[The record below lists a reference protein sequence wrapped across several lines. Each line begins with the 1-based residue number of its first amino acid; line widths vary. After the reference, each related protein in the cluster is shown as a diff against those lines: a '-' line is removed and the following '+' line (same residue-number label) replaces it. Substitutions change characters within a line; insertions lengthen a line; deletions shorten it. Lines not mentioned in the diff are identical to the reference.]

1 MRLTVEDDATGVRS
15 DVHVDCAPSDR
26 IGDVLG
32 MVSAVLPVRG
42 TPVVDGAPLPLDNAV
57 AGSPLREGSVLHYG
71 RTPQLSPVRSAP
83 PLVLRVVSGV
93 AAGTELPLVPGQVVI
108 VGRAASCQLV
118 LDDPDVSRQHAQ
130 LVVGRNRVTLA
141 DLGSRNGVQLDGRT
155 VAGAADVD
163 GKVIQIGGNRLVV
176 EAFRDRAAVVGR
188 GDSGEVLLNR
198 TPRSRPVRF
207 EPPTVAMPAHP
218 VDDDDRG
225 FPVLPALLPLVA
237 AVVMALVLR
246 NAIFLLFGLLSPLM
260 LIGSW
265 WTERRRR
272 QRRGLRNEESYRSK
286 LTSAM
291 LRIEAATDD
300 EDADLRAGWPDP
312 ATTVR
317 TAITPRRELW
327 ERQPADDDWLAIRLG
342 RADRPAAVKITG
354 EPPDGWSPPMLRL
367 APLGVS
373 LVDQP
378 MLGIAGPSG
387 WLDAQLAWVVTQL
400 AVHHS
405 PDELRLAIVA
415 PDADEEQL
423 GWLRWLP
430 HLRADDGSVRAGWDP
445 AGAEQTIKFLGDEL
459 QRRSAERARGSSSDR
474 STRPDLVVVLAG
486 TADLRRR
493 PQLTNLLNRGPAA
506 GLRFVCV
513 ETDERRLPDGARSRL
528 VATGRDVVLR
538 IDRGESRT
546 VVPDEI
552 APTIAELVARS
563 LAPIRRVGDAP
574 GQDIPASV
582 RLIAL
587 AGEPAID
594 EIRAAWGLSHDQTEV
609 VIGADADGPVLVDIA
624 RDGPHALVAGISGSG
639 KSDFLRTLIAGLA
652 RANPPTG
659 LNFLFLDYKGGATF
673 KDLDSLPHVVGSVTN
688 LNTRL
693 AARALSSLRAELNRR
708 QAQLAAAGAEDL
720 ADYRRRAAADPG
732 LPPFPRLVVVAD
744 ELAELKEQL
753 QSLVDGLVN
762 VARVGRSLG
771 VHLILATQKAAGVV
785 DGQIR
790 ANTDLRVCLRVKETG
805 DSQDVIDTPE
815 AAYLPSAYPGRAL
828 LVRGSGPAQ
837 LLQTAR
843 VTAPRRSASGT
854 VRRAVAMRWFDV
866 AAPPPPAD
874 GATDELTTDLNV
886 LVDAV
891 RAAAHAEGLAPPY
904 RPWLPPLPTT
914 LALDTLP
921 PTRFAIPLG
930 LWDRPQDQ
938 RQDVLEV
945 PLGSGHLAIVGSGRS
960 GRTTALRAVAVGLAR
975 AAGPAELHLHVV
987 DGFGGLAGLD
997 ALPHTGV
1004 VVGPDDAERLE
1015 RLLTRL
1021 AATMRDRRRDLSRL
1035 GATSV
1040 AELWSRNA
1048 PDAPPHI
1055 VLLVDGWDGLVES
1068 TDGAAQTAMLDLLS
1082 GGPAAGITVCL
1093 AGDERILKSRLLARL
1108 THRLCLR
1115 LNNPTDATLLGLQV
1129 RNLPEDLPPG
1139 RALWADD
1146 GEQVQVPLLTTDP
1159 SGPAQAAALADVAA
1173 RLRAGA
1179 EQPDPTRAPM
1189 RLDRLPEQITLAE
1202 ATRLG
1207 TQPTTGPHVLLG
1219 VSGDRLSPVWAS
1231 LDSGPVLIAGPAGSG
1246 RSTAAAAVAA
1256 SAAASGLRVLLG
1268 VHRRMAAHERAAVA
1282 GVTVVA
1288 AGEVASSLEDS
1299 AVDLVVLDDVDR
1311 FPVDEDLAERLTK
1324 PDGPSLAVAGLLDS
1338 FGFGASGLL
1347 KFARTRPGSV
1357 VLLCPPNHLVAA
1369 NVGVTLE
1376 RGMGFSGPPGRA
1388 YLVAEGKMMLGQV
1401 PVIE

>member
-1 MRLTVEDDATGVRS
+1 MRLTVEDDATGVKS
-15 DVHVDCAPSDR
+15 DVHVDCEPSDR
-26 IGDVLG
+26 VSDVLTMIG
-32 MVSAVLPVRG
+32 TVIPVQG
-42 TPVVDGAPLPLDNAV
+42 TPVVDGGPLTPEQPVAV
-57 AGSPLREGSVLHYG
+57 SPLRDGSVLHYG
-71 RTPQLSPVRSAP
+71 RGPQLAPVRFAP
-83 PLVLRVVSGV
+83 PLVLRVVSGA
-93 AAGTELPLVPGQVVI
+93 AAGTELPLVPGQAVVM
-108 VGRAASCQLV
+108 GRAASCQLV
-118 LDDPDVSRQHAQ
+118 LDDPDVSRKHAQ
-130 LVVGRNRVTLA
+130 LVVGPNRVTLA
-141 DLGSRNGVQLDGRT
+141 DLGSRNGVLLDGRA

-163 GKVIQIGGNRLVV
+163 GKVIQIGGSRLVV
-176 EAFRDRAAVVGR
+176 EALRDRAAVVRR

-198 TPRSRPVRF
+198 TPRSRPARF
-207 EPPTVAMPAHP
+207 EPPTVAMPAVP
-218 VDDDDRG
+218 ADDDDRG

-265 WTERRRR
+265 WTERRR
-272 QRRGLRNEESYRSK
+272 QARRGLRNEETYHSE
-286 LTSAM
+286 LTAARV
-291 LRIEAATDD
+291 RIEAATDD
-300 EDADLRAGWPDP
+300 EDADLRAAWPDP

-317 TAITPRRELW
+317 TAITPRAQLW
-327 ERQPADDDWLAIRLG
+327 ERQPADDDWLAVRLG

-354 EPPDGWSPPMLRL
+354 DPPQDWSPPVLRL
-367 APLGVS
+367 APLGIS
-373 LVDQP
+373 LVAQP
-378 MLGIAGPSG
+378 MLGLAGPPG
-387 WLDAQLAWVVTQL
+387 WVDTQLAWVVTQL

-405 PDELRLAIVA
+405 PDELRIAVIA
-415 PDADEEQL
+415 PDAGEEQL

-430 HLRADDGSVRAGWDP
+430 HLRTDDGSVRAGWD
-445 AGAEQTIKFLGDEL
+445 AQGAERMIKSLGDEL
-459 QRRSAERARGSSSDR
+459 QRRSAGRSREPSSDR
-474 STRPDLVVVLAG
+474 RARPDLVVVLAG

-506 GLRFVCV
+506 GLRFVCA
-513 ETDERRLPDGARSRL
+513 ETDERQLPDGARARL

-538 IDRGESRT
+538 VDRGESPT

-552 APTIAELVARS
+552 TPGTAELVARA
-563 LAPIRRVGDAP
+563 LAPVRRVGDAP
-574 GQDIPASV
+574 GHDVPSSI
-582 RLIAL
+582 RLTEL
-587 AGEPAID
+587 AGEPEAG
-594 EIRAAWGLSHDQTEV
+594 EIRAAWGLLQDQTEV

-673 KDLDSLPHVVGSVTN
+673 KDLDALPHVVGSVTN
-688 LNTRL
+688 LDTRL

-720 ADYRRRAAADPG
+720 ADYRRRALADPT

-744 ELAELKEQL
+744 ELAELEEQL

-762 VARVGRSLG
+762 VARIGRSLG
-771 VHLILATQKAAGVV
+771 VHLVLATQKAAGVV

-790 ANTDLRVCLRVKETG
+790 ANTDLRVCLRVKEIG
-805 DSQDVIDTPE
+805 DSQDVIDTPD
-815 AAYLPSAYPGRAL
+815 AAYLPNAHPGRAL
-828 LVRGSGPAQ
+828 LVRGGGPPQ

-843 VTAPRRSASGT
+843 ITAPRRSTPGN
-854 VRRAVAMRWFDV
+854 VRRAVALRWFDMT
-866 AAPPPPAD
+866 PPPA
-874 GATDELTTDLNV
+874 AEASKDELATDLNV

-891 RAAAHAEGLAPPY
+891 RAAADAEGLTPPY
-904 RPWLPPLPTT
+904 RPWLPPLPPA
-914 LALDTLP
+914 LALDALP

-930 LWDRPQDQ
+930 LWDRPQEQ

-975 AAGPAELHLHVV
+975 AADAAELHLHVV
-987 DGFGGLAGLD
+987 DGFGGLSGLD

-1004 VVGPDDAERLE
+1004 VVAPDDSERLE
-1015 RLLTRL
+1015 RLLNRL
-1021 AATMRDRRRDLSRL
+1021 ATTMRDRRRDLSRL

-1040 AELWSRNA
+1040 AELWSRGA
-1048 PDAPPHI
+1048 ADAPPHV
-1055 VLLVDGWDGLVES
+1055 VLLVDGWEGLLES
-1068 TDGAAQTAMLDLLS
+1068 VDGAAQTTMLELLS
-1082 GGPAAGITVCL
+1082 GGAAAGVTVCL

-1139 RALWADD
+1139 RALWAGD
-1146 GEQVQVPLLTTDP
+1146 GGQVQVPLLATDP
-1159 SGPAQAAALADVAA
+1159 SGPAQAAALADIAA
-1173 RLRAGA
+1173 RLHADA
-1179 EQPDPTRAPM
+1179 EDPGTARAPM
-1189 RLDRLPEQITLAE
+1189 RLDRLPEQITLAD

-1207 TQPTTGPHVLLG
+1207 ARPTTGKHILLG

-1231 LDSGPVLIAGPAGSG
+1231 LDAGPLVIAGPAGSG

-1256 SAAASGLRVLLG
+1256 SAGGSGLRVLLG
-1268 VHRRMAAHERAAVA
+1268 VHRRTPVHECAAEA
-1282 GVTVVA
+1282 GVEVVTS
-1288 AGEVASSLEDS
+1288 GEVADVLNRSP
-1299 AVDLVVLDDVDR
+1299 ADLVVLDDVDR
-1311 FPVDEDLAERLTK
+1311 FPPDDDMVERFTK
-1324 PDGPSLAVAGLLDS
+1324 PDGPSLAVVALLDS
-1338 FGFGASGLL
+1338 FGFGATGLL
-1347 KFARTRPGSV
+1347 KVARTRPGSV

-1388 YLVAEGKMMLGQV
+1388 YLVAEGRMLLGQV
-1401 PVIE
+1401 PEV